1 MAKNERSLITGLII
15 LILTG
20 SLFTCSDQNTIRY
33 ENGAVL
39 PEDGVNTYEVAAGYQ
54 IELIASEPLIA
65 DPVDME
71 IDEYGNMY
79 VVEMSGYPLD
89 KSHTGKI
96 KLLKD
101 KDGDGVMD
109 EAVLF
114 ADNLMF
120 PNGILRW
127 KKGVLITDAPYVLYL
142 EDSDGDGQ
150 SDVRDTLLTGFSL
163 SNPHVNVNNPLYGLD
178 NWVYLSHFGRIGT
191 RKYEEAFGDLGEE
204 IRFWE
209 RPGLPKLPKNA
220 GSKSV
225 RFKPEKNQLE
235 MMSSKS
241 QFGHAFDSWG
251 HHFLTHNQNHL
262 YHEVLAAQY
271 LNRKPDLLITST
283 IESISDHGQ
292 ATEVYQITT
301 NPDRQ
306 LFTPTGVSTSS
317 SGITYYAA
325 DLFIPPYSENVIFVA
340 ESVSNLVHVDALE
353 PKGATFKA
361 SRVEERKEF
370 LASKDFWARPVNMYV
385 GPDGALYVLDY
396 YRRIIEHPEWMSD
409 EAVETGGLYD
419 GHNMGRIYRISPLGT
434 PSASWTKGLKLG
446 ESTSEEL
453 VKMLAHHNRW
463 WRINAQRL
471 LVDQM
476 DNASIPILEKM
487 AASDKSALGRLHA
500 LWTLEGLNALQMTT
514 IEGALR
520 DIDAGIREQAIRL
533 AEPHLE
539 KSSKLV
545 EALLAM
551 GDDPEGKVRFQL
563 LNTLGYVN
571 SEAAW
576 EVCEKILFSDMEDG
590 WVQLSAL
597 TAVSLNP
604 GILLSTLLNHPS
616 KDNLG
621 YLSMVRHLTEIVGSG
636 PDVNKIRDLVQTA
649 TAVNGP
655 ASIELNSAVLAGL
668 TQGLKRNEH
677 NDEIIGSEEVLLVN
691 TFFNHPFQTIR
702 QHVFEMLNII
712 EVHDDEQIK
721 SGIAKALNMARDT
734 NSNGDMRAQMLGFL
748 LLSDPTPYKMSL
760 EEFIKPSEEPEVQTM
775 ALRIYGKVPGTE
787 VAEYIL
793 DNWQFMTPRVREV
806 ALDAFMS
813 EPDRIE
819 LLLAAI
825 EKNEILKSSLGWQRT
840 VQLNSNGDEKLRE
853 KARKLLTQDAG
864 REITEQYQE
873 SLKLSGDVL
882 NGFEVFKTNCSTCHQ
897 VRGRN
902 GVSFG
907 PDLGTVHNWLPKDL
921 LAGILEPGSAIAP
934 GFDLWEIELNS
945 GEKLQGMII
954 SETSSAISLKISPEF
969 EKTVNRQDINEIKS
983 MNGMSPMPGFGG
995 QLDKQEVADLM
1006 SFLRDSQATSTPE
1019 L

>member
-1 MAKNERSLITGLII
+1 MPKH
-15 LILTG
+15 
-20 SLFTCSDQNTIRY
+20 
-33 ENGAVL
+33 
-39 PEDGVNTYEVAAGYQ
+39 GVSTYEVAEGYQ

-109 EAVLF
+109 EGILF

-150 SDVRDTLLTGFSL
+150 ADVRDTLLTGFSL
-163 SNPHVNVNNPLYGLD
+163 SNPHVNVNNPVYGLD

-191 RKYEEAFGDLGEE
+191 RKYEEKFGDLGEE

-209 RPGLPKLPKNA
+209 RPGSPSLPKNA
-220 GSKSV
+220 ASKSV
-225 RFKPEKNQLE
+225 RFKPDENKLE

-241 QFGHAFDSWG
+241 QFGHTFDSWG

-271 LNRKPDLLITST
+271 LNRKSNLLISST

-292 ATEVYQITT
+292 ATEIYQITT
-301 NPDRQ
+301 SPDRQ

-325 DLFIPPYSENVIFVA
+325 DLFIPPYSENIIFVA
-340 ESVSNLVHVDALE
+340 ESVSNLVHADVLE

-361 SRVEERKEF
+361 SRVQERKEF

-409 EAVETGGLYD
+409 EAVETGRLYD
-419 GHNMGRIYRISPLGT
+419 GHNMGRIYRISPVGT
-434 PSASWTKGLKLG
+434 PCATWTKGLKMG
-446 ESTSEEL
+446 DSTSQEL
-453 VKMLAHHNRW
+453 VKMLAHNNRW

-471 LVDQM
+471 LIDRKDKTSV
-476 DNASIPILEKM
+476 PVLEKM
-487 AASDKSALGRLHA
+487 VATDMSVFGRLHA
-500 LWTLEGLNALQMTT
+500 LWTLEGLKALKLIT
-514 IEGALR
+514 IEEALL
-520 DIDAGIREQAIRL
+520 DEDAGIREHAIRL
-533 AEPHLE
+533 AEPYLD

-545 EALLAM
+545 EALLTM
-551 GDDPEGKVRFQL
+551 GDDSDEKVRFQL
-563 LNTLGYVN
+563 LNTLGYVD

-576 EVCEKILFSDMEDG
+576 KVCEKILFHDMEDD

-604 GILLSTLLNHPS
+604 GLLLSTLLNHPNIDDS
-616 KDNLG
+616 G
-621 YLSMVRHLTEIVGSG
+621 YLSMIRHLTEIVGSG

-649 TAVNGP
+649 SMINGP
-655 ASIELNSAVLAGL
+655 SSIELNSAVLAGL
-668 TQGLKRNEH
+668 TQGLNRNEH
-677 NDEIIGSEEVLLVN
+677 NKEIIGSLEDLLVN
-691 TFFNHPFQTIR
+691 AFFNHPSRIIKK
-702 QHVFEMLNII
+702 HAFEMLKIVT
-712 EVHDDEQIK
+712 EHDGEKIN
-721 SGIAKALNMARDT
+721 SGTAKALSIAMDT
-734 NSNGDMRAQMLGFL
+734 NLNGEMRAQMLEFL

-760 EEFIKPSEEPEVQTM
+760 KEFIKPSEEPEVQIM
-775 ALRIYGKVPGTE
+775 ALQVYEKVPGTE

-793 DNWQFMTPRVREV
+793 DNWEFMTPKVREV
-806 ALDAFMS
+806 ALDVMMS
-813 EPDRIE
+813 EKDRIE
-819 LLLAAI
+819 LLITAL

-840 VQLNSNGDEKLRE
+840 VQLNNNGDEKIRE
-853 KARKLLTQDAG
+853 KARKLLTQAAG
-864 REITEQYQE
+864 SEITKQYQE
-873 SLKLSGDVL
+873 ALKLSGDVS
-882 NGFEVFKTNCSTCHQ
+882 NGFAVFKTHCSTCHQ
-897 VRGRN
+897 VRGIN
-902 GVSFG
+902 GVSYG

-921 LAGILEPGSAIAP
+921 LTGILEPGSAIAP
-934 GFDLWEIELNS
+934 GFDLWEIKLNS
-945 GEKLQGMII
+945 GEKLQGMIK
-954 SETSSAISLKISPEF
+954 SETSSAISLKIGPEV
-969 EKTVNRQDINEIKS
+969 EMTVNRQDITEIKS
-983 MNGMSPMPGFGG
+983 LNSISPMPGFGG
-995 QLDKQEVADLM
+995 QLDKQEVADLIA
-1006 SFLRDSQATSTPE
+1006 FLRDSHAV